1 MAIDKAL
8 GEALYEARARGVSWR
23 EVGQALG
30 VAEQADAEQNV
41 VDALADAKRQ
51 VWRRFWP

>member
-8 GEALYEARARGVSWR
+8 GEALHEARAQGVSWR

-30 VAEQADAEQNV
+30 VAEKADTGQNV
-41 VDALADAKRQ
+41 VDALAEAKRQ